1 MISDD
6 EPLTIKRIMPRVIKW
21 TEEEVEYFEHGMIK
35 TRYMTKEEVEKEFGV
50 KIK

>member
-1 MISDD
+1 MSSDD
-6 EPLTIKRIMPRVIKW
+6 EPLTIKRIMPRTTKW
-21 TEEEVEYFEHGMIK
+21 TEEEVEYFKWGIIK